1 MLGYSLKSI
10 LSFLSN
16 KCLIPHIP
24 LFIPPPPLPPPLRAI
39 PFLLSAIPPDFLNEV
54 SVFFFAYLRN
64 FYFPPDICWRSFYG
78 QILNNEKSAIL
89 IKHKFGS

>member
-1 MLGYSLKSI
+1 MGTVPIHFYLQHLK
-10 LSFLSN
+10 LY
-16 KCLIPHIP
+16 CL
-24 LFIPPPPLPPPLRAI
+24 FI